1 MPDKKQFKKVH
12 MVGIGGAGMSPLAEI
27 LLAEG
32 IEVTGSDKNDGTII
46 RQLREKGAK
55 IFIGHSADNITDND
69 LVVYSS
75 AISRTNAEM
84 QSALKKNILI
94 MHRSDLLNLLSEN
107 KKSVFISGCH
117 GKTTTT
123 ALLSLIMEENA
134 GHPTCAI
141 GGELIDYSFRSGRY
155 GQGDVF
161 IAEADESDGT
171 FIKYNPYIS
180 IITNIEYDHMS
191 FYRDKKNLHN
201 YYRMFAEKTLQFS
214 VFNGNDRISLD
225 VLGGICGKTFGYK
238 GCDMAI
244 SDLEFGDLKSR
255 FKLCGN
261 GGKKVGFEIW
271 SPGKFMAENTAAACL
286 AAEYLDIN
294 LENCS
299 NALRAFRGLKRR
311 FELIGKYN
319 GITLIEDYSHH
330 PTEIAVTLEALKAS
344 LKNQDSR
351 LLAVFQPHRY
361 TRTLDLWK
369 EFALSFG
376 KSDYTVFT
384 DVYSAFEEPIEG
396 VDGLLIFKEARK
408 IGLKCDYV
416 KDIGDIPAFLKP
428 GLKKNDYLIIL
439 GAGNINEIKKELIR
453 DLQN

>member
-27 LLAEG
+27 LLSAG
-32 IEVTGSDKNDGTII
+32 IEVTGSDKNDSSLIG
-46 RQLREKGAK
+46 QLREKGAK

-94 MHRSDLLNLLSEN
+94 IHRSDLLNLLSEN

-123 ALLSLIMEENA
+123 SLLSIIMEENA
-134 GHPTCAI
+134 RYPTCAI

-171 FIKYNPYIS
+171 FIKYNPHIS

-214 VFNGNDRISLD
+214 VFNGNDRISSE

-238 GCDMAI
+238 ECDMAI

-255 FKLCGN
+255 FKLCGR

-286 AAEYLDIN
+286 AAEYLDIS
-294 LENCS
+294 LESCS
-299 NALRAFRGLKRR
+299 DALRSFKGLKRR

-330 PTEIAVTLEALKAS
+330 PTEISVTLEALKAS
-344 LKNQDSR
+344 LKNPDSR

-384 DVYSAFEEPIEG
+384 DVYSAFEEPIKG
-396 VDGLLIFKEARK
+396 VDGSLIFKEARK
-408 IGLKCDYV
+408 TGLKCDYV

-428 GLKKNDYLIIL
+428 ELRKNDYLIIL
-439 GAGNINEIKKELIR
+439 GAGNINKIKKDLIR